1 MLRRLLFLTL
11 NCFLFSAVLTI
22 SVAQADCD
30 FSYSNYARAVQLHD
44 MGDYA
49 RALQHYHCAQL
60 EDPDDAIIPIL
71 IENVY
76 EDIVSAASAWTGAAN
91 TARASA
97 CDPAID
103 HAQLGA
109 KAHDAGADD
118 LALIHLHC
126 VLLAEPAQPDA
137 LHRTGMIH
145 INRGETHE
153 AKHYFDRADRAAAA
167 SDEDLLSYLLGEEAR
182 SVLDQDALDATPLTS
197 PEPGESGEYLR
208 PGRHY
213 ERTVQALIWTRQG
226 QVHEQARLADHR
238 DAIERLERALQ
249 RDSARADLRCEL
261 GRRYMALGDY
271 AAAYAQ
277 FSYLVRERLDNY
289 CSGAGQGNSPEP
301 AVSPAEE
308 EMERALQQD
317 PTRADLRCELGRRSM
332 ARGDYAA
339 AFSHYS
345 YLIRER
351 LGDHCKS

>member
-1 MLRRLLFLTL
+1 MLRRFLFLTL
-11 NCFLFSAVLTI
+11 MCFLFIAVLPT

-30 FSYSNYARAVQLHD
+30 FSYANYARAAQLHD

-49 RALQHYHCAQL
+49 GALPHYHCAQL

-76 EDIVSAASAWTGAAN
+76 EDIASAASGWTGAAN
-91 TARASA
+91 TTRAPA

-109 KAHDAGADD
+109 EALDAGADD
-118 LALIHLHC
+118 LALLHLHC
-126 VLLAEPAQPDA
+126 VLLADPAHVDA
-137 LHRTGMIH
+137 LYGMGMIH

-153 AKHYFDRADRAAAA
+153 AKHYFDRADRAA
-167 SDEDLLSYLLGEEAR
+167 SDEDLLAYLLGDGAR

-197 PEPGESGEYLR
+197 PEPGEAGEYLP
-208 PGRHY
+208 PGRRY
-213 ERTVQALIWTRQG
+213 ERTVLAVIWTRQG
-226 QVHEQARLADHR
+226 QVHDQARPADNR
-238 DAIERLERALQ
+238 DPNESLERALQ
-249 RDSARADLRCEL
+249 RDPARTDLRCAL
-261 GRRYMALGDY
+261 GRRYMAQGDY

-289 CSGAGQGNSPEP
+289 CSGAGQGDPPELTD
-301 AVSPAEE
+301 ASPAAE

>member
-1 MLRRLLFLTL
+1 MLRRLLILTL
-11 NCFLFSAVLTI
+11 MCILFVAALPI
-22 SVAQADCD
+22 SLAQADCD
-30 FSYSNYARAVQLHD
+30 FSYSHYARAVQLHD

-49 RALQHYHCAQL
+49 RALQHYRCAQL

-76 EDIVSAASAWTGAAN
+76 EDIANAASAWTRPESAASA
-91 TARASA
+91 TA

-103 HAQLGA
+103 HAKLGA
-109 KAHDAGADD
+109 EAYDAGDDD
-118 LALIHLHC
+118 LALLHLHC
-126 VLLAEPAQPDA
+126 ALLADPAHADA
-137 LHRTGMIH
+137 LYLTGMIH

-167 SDEDLLSYLLGEEAR
+167 SDEDLLAYLLGEEAR

-197 PEPGESGEYLR
+197 PEPGESGEYLP

-213 ERTVQALIWTRQG
+213 ERTVLTVIWTRQG
-226 QVHEQARLADHR
+226 QVHDQARPGDNR
-238 DAIERLERALQ
+238 DPIEGLERALK
-249 RDSARADLRCEL
+249 RDSARADIRCDL
-261 GRRYMALGDY
+261 GRRYMAQGDY

-277 FSYLVRERLDNY
+277 FTYLVRERLDNY
-289 CSGAGQGNSPEP
+289 CSGAGQGHSPELADSPP
-301 AVSPAEE
+301 AA
-308 EMERALQQD
+308 EMERALKQD

-332 ARGDYAA
+332 AQGDYAA
-339 AFSHYS
+339 AFSHFS